1 MLFAKRQHEE
11 RESVSSLFFM
21 RQKKKFESELKFAAP
36 NSPIQLL
43 PLHAHFGLPWS
54 LHLHYL
60 NFRHIVYVY
69 TSSIR
74 RIFYVFFSLYPH
86 YLPLPPSLF
95 LEFFS
100 ILFSIFLEFFLEF
113 FSPYVV
119 YFQNFFGFFLEFF
132 SIYTIYVVAFS
143 RIFPHFPLRPPK
155 KFFLSIQ
162 YICSS
167 FLGFFPIYSIY
178 IVYMQYICSS
188 FSFCLTSYYAHHP
201 LGRRAMT
208 IRSEFRELRSLHSS
222 PSWSI
227 RTKVLGFFYIVLYIV
242 YTQYICS
249 IICSILF
256 FI

>member
-1 MLFAKRQHEE
+1 MSLAKRQHEE

-21 RQKKKFESELKFAAP
+21 RQKKKFESELNFAAT

-43 PLHAHFGLPWS
+43 LLHAHLGLPWS

-74 RIFYVFFSLYPH
+74 RIFYVFFSLSLSLS
-86 YLPLPPSLF
+86 LPFSRIFFLF
-95 LEFFS
+95 YIGYSWNFFQNFFRS
-100 ILFSIFLEFFLEF
+100 IQYICSIFLEI
-113 FSPYVV
+113 
-119 YFQNFFGFFLEFF
+119 FFGIFLEFF
-132 SIYTIYVVAFS
+132 SIYTIYVVVF
-143 RIFPHFPLRPPK
+143 LE
-155 KFFLSIQ
+155 FFLV
-162 YICSS
+162 S
-167 FLGFFPIYSIY
+167 FWGFLEFFSLYNIYVVVFFGIFPIYSIY
-178 IVYMQYICSS
+178 VVYMQYICSS
-188 FSFCLTSYYAHHP
+188 FSFCLTQYYAHHP

>member
-1 MLFAKRQHEE
+1 MLLAKRQHEE

-21 RQKKKFESELKFAAP
+21 RQKKKFESELNFAAT

-69 TSSIR
+69 TSSIH
-74 RIFYVFFSLYPH
+74 RIFYVLFSLA
-86 YLPLPPSLF
+86 LIPLSPSLPF
-95 LEFFS
+95 SRIFFHS
-100 ILFSIFLEFFLEF
+100 IQYIPGIFFQNFFRPTQYISRIFLDFFQNFFLYILYMSWFFLEF
-113 FSPYVV
+113 FSVSPIK
-119 YFQNFFGFFLEFF
+119 L
-132 SIYTIYVVAFS
+132 
-143 RIFPHFPLRPPK
+143 PK
-155 KFFLSIQ
+155 KF
-162 YICSS
+162 SS
-167 FLGFFPIYSIY
+167 Y
-178 IVYMQYICSS
+178 IVYMQQFFWNFFPIYVVYMQYIYSS
-188 FSFCLTSYYAHHP
+188 FSFCLTQYYAHHP